1 MLFEGVRGFL
11 YRTPHPPL
19 TRSPFSHRRRLFGGS
34 KPPPYHNYSFLV
46 NGPSRTPVPTKRVV
60 GAPTPTT
67 RPTPQSLFFYY
78 NELRLSQKCESLVFY
93 KYYSFLPI
101 LKIRF
106 KSGTKNLGDF
116 TTTIFIK
123 KIPLAVFTT

>member
-1 MLFEGVRGFL
+1 MI
-11 YRTPHPPL
+11 
-19 TRSPFSHRRRLFGGS
+19 
-34 KPPPYHNYSFLV
+34 
-46 NGPSRTPVPTKRVV
+46 
-60 GAPTPTT
+60 
-67 RPTPQSLFFYY
+67 
-78 NELRLSQKCESLVFY
+78 FY